1 MKQQV
6 QYSNV
11 YKSSLQLTSHTLGL
25 QECAISLVKVDY
37 SIPIYFMLN
46 YRQESELKRKGK
58 AELNIEQ
65 KNIHKFNYISF
76 CLKVI
81 ELTWNNPIYQ

>member
-1 MKQQV
+1 
-6 QYSNV
+6 
-11 YKSSLQLTSHTLGL
+11 
-25 QECAISLVKVDY
+25 
-37 SIPIYFMLN
+37 MLN

-65 KNIHKFNYISF
+65 KNIHQFNYISF

-81 ELTWNNPIYQ
+81 ELTWNNPIYQKLLIKFH